1 MSINHYSMKAFLH
14 FLYTTA
20 WNFNGQG
27 SILRKLLLFG
37 RNFVCITLLILPQI
51 MNPLTLISIQRK
63 SWDNTIIISG
73 RGRSPNVSNCNGID
87 ITLGASQMVLVVKN
101 LTDNAGDT
109 RGVVLIPKSGKS
121 PGGRHGNPL
130 QYSWLENPMGQEP
143 GGLQSTGSQS
153 WTRLKWLSTHA
164 QT

>member
-20 WNFNGQG
+20 RNFNGQS
-27 SILRKLLLFG
+27 SILRKFLLFG

-73 RGRSPNVSNCNGID
+73 RGRSPNVSNCSGID
-87 ITLGASQMVLVVKN
+87 ITCGGFSDGASGKEPDWQCRRYKRSGFDPWVRKIPWRKAWQPTPVF
-101 LTDNAGDT
+101 LTAESHWPGAWWATIHRVTELDT
-109 RGVVLIPKSGKS
+109 TEV
-121 PGGRHGNPL
+121 
-130 QYSWLENPMGQEP
+130 
-143 GGLQSTGSQS
+143 T
-153 WTRLKWLSTHA
+153 
-164 QT
+164 